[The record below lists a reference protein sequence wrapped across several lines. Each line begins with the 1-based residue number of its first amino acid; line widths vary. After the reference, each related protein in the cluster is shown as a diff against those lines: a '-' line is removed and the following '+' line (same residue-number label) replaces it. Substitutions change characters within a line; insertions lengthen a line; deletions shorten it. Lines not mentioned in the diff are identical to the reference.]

1 MAIDLGYQAE
11 KAGNNVKEFFSSNS
25 IIAHIVFLI
34 LVIIVFVLLL
44 RLGTAILSWI
54 FSPKPVLTVSPQL
67 KSGSQQEI
75 IPANP
80 SEKGSRPIMRSQN
93 QMRGIEFTWS
103 IWIYIDSAAL
113 QSNRD
118 KFRHVFNKGNTD
130 VKSVDGIVE
139 PNNGPGLY
147 ISPNN
152 NPNVAELSLL
162 VRMNVFTNE
171 SQGNP
176 LTQLN
181 TACLQA
187 VNAYKQQNKMGL
199 SQSQLQNAAGA
210 MFADT
215 MIDTMSAA
223 VGQGN
228 QLQAMNELN
237 TLGGREQ
244 ALISGN
250 QGLQTEQDL
259 MNKCKQ
265 EWQYLNNTQA
275 TQGKGSLPLAPT
287 IYDDIEIPEIPINKW
302 VSVIIRCENN
312 NILDVYINGRLLR
325 RHRLSGVARQNYG
338 STNLSLGGGFP
349 GYRSD
354 LKYFN
359 YAIGTAEIDWIVE
372 NGPDLNAEGSDLG
385 TSKPY
390 YLANRWFNDNMD
402 PVYGGGM

>member
-11 KAGNNVKEFFSSNS
+11 KAGNNVKEFLSSNS

-34 LVIIVFVLLL
+34 LVIIAFVLLL
-44 RLGTAILSWI
+44 RLGTAILAWI
-54 FSPKPVLTVSPQL
+54 FSPKPVLTVSPHL
-67 KSGSQQEI
+67 NPGSQQEI
-75 IPANP
+75 HPADP
-80 SEKGSRPIMRSQN
+80 SVKGARPIMRSQN

-103 IWIYIDSAAL
+103 IWVYIDSAGL
-113 QSNRD
+113 QQNRD
-118 KFRHVFNKGNTD
+118 KFRHIFNKGNTA
-130 VKSVDGIVE
+130 VQSADGIVE

-152 NPNVAELSLL
+152 NPNVAELSFL

-187 VNAYKQQNKMGL
+187 VNAYKQQNK
-199 SQSQLQNAAGA
+199 AGNPGVESVA
-210 MFADT
+210 
-215 MIDTMSAA
+215 
-223 VGQGN
+223 
-228 QLQAMNELN
+228 
-237 TLGGREQ
+237 TLMK
-244 ALISGN
+244 
-250 QGLQTEQDL
+250 D
-259 MNKCKQ
+259 CKQ
-265 EWQYLNNTQA
+265 EWAYLNSTQA
-275 TQGKGSLPLAPT
+275 TQGDASQPLAPS

-372 NGPDLNAEGSDLG
+372 HGPDLNAEGTDLG
-385 TSKPY
+385 SSKPY

>member
-34 LVIIVFVLLL
+34 LVIIIFVLLL

-103 IWIYIDSAAL
+103 IWIYIDSAGL

-210 MFADT
+210 MLADT

-259 MNKCKQ
+259 MNKCK
-265 EWQYLNNTQA
+265 
-275 TQGKGSLPLAPT
+275 
-287 IYDDIEIPEIPINKW
+287 
-302 VSVIIRCENN
+302 IIRCENN

-359 YAIGTAEIDWIVE
+359 YAIGTGEIDWIVE
-372 NGPDLNAEGSDLG
+372 NGPDLNAEGGDLG

>member
-44 RLGTAILSWI
+44 RLGTAILAWI
-54 FSPKPVLTVSPQL
+54 FSPRPSLTVSPNL
-67 KSGSQQEI
+67 SSGTKQEI
-75 IPANP
+75 FPADP
-80 SEKGSRPIMRSQN
+80 SAKGSKPIMRSQN

-103 IWIYIDSAAL
+103 IWIYIDSAGI
-113 QSNRD
+113 QTNKD

-130 VKSVDGIVE
+130 IKNVDGIVE

-162 VRMNVFTNE
+162 VRMNVFTDE
-171 SQGNP
+171 SQGES

-187 VNAYKQQNKMGL
+187 VNAYKQNP
-199 SQSQLQNAAGA
+199 N
-210 MFADT
+210 
-215 MIDTMSAA
+215 IDPT
-223 VGQGN
+223 
-228 QLQAMNELN
+228 
-237 TLGGREQ
+237 
-244 ALISGN
+244 SGN
-250 QGLQTEQDL
+250 VPPTLAG
-259 MNKCKQ
+259 CKK
-265 EWQYLNNTQA
+265 EWSYLNNTQA
-275 TQGKGSLPLAPT
+275 KEGVSSQALAPA

-302 VSVIIRCENN
+302 VNVIIRCENN
-312 NILDVYINGRLLR
+312 NILDIYINGRLLR

-338 STNLSLGGGFP
+338 STNCSLGGGFA

-354 LKYFN
+354 LRYFN

-372 NGPDLNAEGSDLG
+372 HGPDLNAEGSDMG
-385 TSKPY
+385 SSKPY

>member
-11 KAGNNVKEFFSSNS
+11 KAGNNIKDFFSSNS

-54 FSPKPVLTVSPQL
+54 FSPKPVLTLSPQL

-75 IPANP
+75 IPADP

-103 IWIYIDSAAL
+103 IWVYIDSAGL

-187 VNAYKQQNKMGL
+187 VNSYKQQNK
-199 SQSQLQNAAGA
+199 
-210 MFADT
+210 
-215 MIDTMSAA
+215 
-223 VGQGN
+223 
-228 QLQAMNELN
+228 MNELN
-237 TLGGREQ
+237 TLGSREQ

-250 QGLQTEQDL
+250 QGLQTEEDL

-265 EWQYLNNTQA
+265 EWHYLNDTQA

-312 NILDVYINGRLLR
+312 NILDVYINGRLIR

-338 STNLSLGGGFP
+338 STNVSLGGGFP

-372 NGPDLNAEGSDLG
+372 NGPDLNAEGGDLG

>member
-11 KAGNNVKEFFSSNS
+11 KAGNNIKEFFSSNS

-67 KSGSQQEI
+67 KSGTQQEI
-75 IPANP
+75 IPADP

-103 IWIYIDSAAL
+103 IWVYIDSAGL
-113 QSNRD
+113 QTNRD

-130 VKSVDGIVE
+130 VQSVDGIVE

-187 VNAYKQQNKMGL
+187 VNAYKQQNK
-199 SQSQLQNAAGA
+199 AGNPGVESVA
-210 MFADT
+210 
-215 MIDTMSAA
+215 
-223 VGQGN
+223 
-228 QLQAMNELN
+228 
-237 TLGGREQ
+237 TLMK
-244 ALISGN
+244 
-250 QGLQTEQDL
+250 D
-259 MNKCKQ
+259 CKQ
-265 EWQYLNNTQA
+265 EWAYLNSTQA
-275 TQGKGSLPLAPT
+275 TQGDASQPLAPT

-338 STNLSLGGGFP
+338 STNVSLGGGFP

-359 YAIGTAEIDWIVE
+359 YAIGTAEIDWIIE
-372 NGPDLNAEGSDLG
+372 NGPDLNAEGGDLG

-402 PVYGGGM
+402 AVYGGGM